1 MQQSRDYVGRY
12 AAVRPLCIGMY
23 QRAISGIWL
32 TNTGLP
38 GHVVDNRGARNST
51 DANGTSVGTHP
62 KDTTMNAPESSPS
75 KTALVFGGSRGI
87 GAAIAY
93 RLADEGY
100 AIALTYASRADKAAE
115 VVAAIQ
121 ATGGQ
126 AIALQA
132 DVADHHAIIA
142 AVADATSRLGTLQVA
157 VVNAGIYKGSPLDQ
171 FPVEMLD
178 QMLSVNVRGPFL
190 AIQAAAARMAD
201 GGRIVTIG
209 SNTAQR
215 SGSVG
220 SSVYAMTKAAV
231 ATLVREL
238 ALDLAPR
245 RITIN
250 NIQPG
255 PIETDITAGFLDHL
269 IERNPLQ
276 RVGRPEEV
284 ASLAAYLVSADASYM
299 TGASLTMDGGYS
311 I

>member
-1 MQQSRDYVGRY
+1 MSRTE
-12 AAVRPLCIGMY
+12 
-23 QRAISGIWL
+23 L
-32 TNTGLP
+32 T
-38 GHVVDNRGARNST
+38 S
-51 DANGTSVGTHP
+51 P
-62 KDTTMNAPESSPS
+62 KA
-75 KTALVFGGSRGI
+75 ALVFGGSRGI
-87 GAAIAY
+87 GAAIAR
-93 RLADEGY
+93 RLAREGY
-100 AIALTYASRADKAAE
+100 AVALTYASRADKAAE

-121 ATGGQ
+121 ADGGQ

-132 DVADHHAIIA
+132 DAADQHAITA
-142 AVADATSRLGTLQVA
+142 SVADATARLGTLHVA
-157 VVNAGIYKGSPLDQ
+157 VVNAGIYQGAPFDR
-171 FPVEMLD
+171 FPVDTLD
-178 QMLSVNVRGPFL
+178 QMLAINVRGVFL
-190 AIQAAAARMAD
+190 AIQAAAAKMVD

-215 SGSVG
+215 SGALG
-220 SSVYAMTKAAV
+220 GSVYSMTKAAV

-255 PIETDITAGFLDHL
+255 PIETDITAAFLDHL
-269 IERNPLQ
+269 IQRNPLK